1 MKTLLLVSIIAIV
14 ATAVISISLLY
25 NQEIKLLTGMMTS
38 EKNPRTTPVISLHDI
53 AEITSYKGKD
63 CNQFG
68 FSDVNCFIDSFSSCI
83 NAKIEDTHYTVEGD
97 PITMIAMIK
106 NKDGACTID
115 VFEDTTK
122 DRFGEQKITE
132 YSCSGIKLD
141 EMYLNIYPCT
151 KDSDEDV
158 YGFLIQKPV

>member
-1 MKTLLLVSIIAIV
+1 MAVS
-14 ATAVISISLLY
+14 VISISLLY
-25 NQEIKLLTGMMTS
+25 NQEIKLFIGMMTS
-38 EKNPRTTPVISLHDI
+38 EKNPRTPQTIISLHDI

-83 NAKIEDTHYTVEGD
+83 NAKIEDTHNTVEGD

-106 NKDGACTID
+106 NKDGICTIG

-122 DRFGEQKITE
+122 DRFGDQKITE
-132 YSCSGIKLD
+132 YSCSDIKLD
-141 EMYLNIYPCT
+141 ETQLNIYPCT
-151 KDSDEDV
+151 KDSDESM
-158 YGFLIQKPV
+158 YGFLIQKPA